1 MSKGQKYNAAPTLTI
16 IGDGIG
22 AVITPVFEN
31 NEITEIKVIHGGNGY
46 SSASTSIS
54 VDFPG
59 SGINVKPILQSWRV
73 NLFERNLANV
83 SGDDGYIAHEFRPDL
98 GLQYSHLYAPRVLRE
113 SVFANSQEGDPLY
126 GDKDLQ
132 IVNGLE
138 VASNQHS
145 PIIGWAY
152 DGHPIYG
159 PYGYVTQSG
168 GVITQMKSGYSLD
181 IAANRPPTT
190 LFPDGFFVEDFTY
203 KNVADET
210 ILDENNGR
218 YCVTPEFPDGT
229 YAYFAA
235 IDSGATESA
244 GPFAGFKKPTFPYL
258 IGDNYRSIPNDFN
271 FKYDSNQDEYDLQNS
286 GWQRNTQPYNL
297 IEGDTEYDYVYI
309 PNKLSQTID
318 IKSVVPGS
326 VEKIGIETGGVL
338 YQVGDA
344 AIFDNTDTSG
354 KGAVA
359 KVSTIVG
366 KTVESISVATSSITG
381 IEVYP
386 GTNQG
391 DYLLVSDNPHNFT
404 NKDIIDA
411 IEEDI
416 NEIYHKDPACN
427 YLFQPLLFYKGFQAL
442 QAYRVANYW
451 AKEKLGFSMYIQSIV
466 SEKFNVDIHPNAK
479 IGKGIMIDHAS
490 GVVIG
495 ETAIVGDYC
504 SIFHGVTSV
513 SYTHL
518 TLPTKA

>member
-1 MSKGQKYNAAPTLTI
+1 MGSTAKDFYYKTKQYVDFTSSGVGTQTFNYPSITVSVVGTVGIASTGTETFECKVQPIFRGEVTSIHLSNQGVGYGSSEIINFLREPQVTLIGGTEAQLQPVVVNGSITEVVVMSKGQKYNAAPTLTI
-16 IGDGIG
+16 NGDGIG

-31 NEITEIKVIHGGNGY
+31 NQITEVKVIHGGNGY
-46 SSASTSIS
+46 TSASTSIS
-54 VDFPG
+54 IDFPG

-83 SGDDGYIAHEFRPDL
+83 SGDDGYIAHEFTPDL

-113 SVFANSQEGDPLY
+113 SVFANSQEGNPLY

-181 IAANRPPTT
+181 LAANRPPTT

-235 IDSGATESA
+235 IDSGATESS

-258 IGDNYRSIPNDFN
+258 IGDNFRSIPNDFN
-271 FKYDSNQDEYDLQNS
+271 FKYDSDQDSYDLQNS
-286 GWQRNTQPYNL
+286 GWQRNTQPYNCL
-297 IEGDTEYDYVYI
+297 
-309 PNKLSQTID
+309 
-318 IKSVVPGS
+318 
-326 VEKIGIETGGVL
+326 L
-338 YQVGDA
+338 Y
-344 AIFDNTDTSG
+344 TSP
-354 KGAVA
+354 
-359 KVSTIVG
+359 S
-366 KTVESISVATSSITG
+366 
-381 IEVYP
+381 P
-386 GTNQG
+386 R
-391 DYLLVSDNPHNFT
+391 D
-404 NKDIIDA
+404 
-411 IEEDI
+411 
-416 NEIYHKDPACN
+416 
-427 YLFQPLLFYKGFQAL
+427 
-442 QAYRVANYW
+442 
-451 AKEKLGFSMYIQSIV
+451 
-466 SEKFNVDIHPNAK
+466 
-479 IGKGIMIDHAS
+479 
-490 GVVIG
+490 
-495 ETAIVGDYC
+495 
-504 SIFHGVTSV
+504 
-513 SYTHL
+513 
-518 TLPTKA
+518 